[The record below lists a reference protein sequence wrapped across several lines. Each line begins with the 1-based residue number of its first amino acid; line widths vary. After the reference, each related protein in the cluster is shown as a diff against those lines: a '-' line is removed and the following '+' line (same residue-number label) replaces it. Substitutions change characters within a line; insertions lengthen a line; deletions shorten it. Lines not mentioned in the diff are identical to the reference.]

1 MVDIRYTGH
10 QLSATVNSKRRFPA
24 SKSVFFLQNKR
35 FCIKF
40 WPRTFYCL
48 DLMNH
53 AAAKYQEGTVLEQ
66 NNDQEL
72 YSAGQNLALI
82 VCIKLYEK

>member
-1 MVDIRYTGH
+1 
-10 QLSATVNSKRRFPA
+10 
-24 SKSVFFLQNKR
+24 
-35 FCIKF
+35 
-40 WPRTFYCL
+40 
-48 DLMNH
+48 MNH